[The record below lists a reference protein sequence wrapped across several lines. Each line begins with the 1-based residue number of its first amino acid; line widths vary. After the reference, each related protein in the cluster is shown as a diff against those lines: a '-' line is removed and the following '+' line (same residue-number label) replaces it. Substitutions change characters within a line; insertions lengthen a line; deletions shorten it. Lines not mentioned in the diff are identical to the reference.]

1 MVSDTVA
8 EENHG
13 HIAWESHLREGM
25 KVSEALQKSCTS
37 VLSLT
42 HPGGDENV
50 SVVVRKTGL
59 SLHALCSFLKSYK
72 VWGIINTSEHKGS
85 SQTLAS

>member
-8 EENHG
+8 EGNHG

-37 VLSLT
+37 VISLT

-50 SVVVRKTGL
+50 SVVV
-59 SLHALCSFLKSYK
+59 
-72 VWGIINTSEHKGS
+72 
-85 SQTLAS
+85 